1 MTCTRMATKQEK
13 MKIVQALEKRL
24 RKQLP
29 DMEVILGKG
38 YGTDVRV
45 YVLSK
50 KWRTV
55 RSDPYYLIVK
65 ALHDELKGDSALS
78 KVMVCWPFTPK
89 QYEAIKDTQYYVERN
104 GKMTVEQPKAASV
117 I

>member
-1 MTCTRMATKQEK
+1 MATKQEK

-24 RKQLP
+24 RKKLP

-38 YGTDVRV
+38 YSTDVRV

-50 KWRTV
+50 KWRTI

-65 ALHDELKGDSALS
+65 SLYDELKGDSALS
-78 KVMVCWPFTPK
+78 KILICWPMTPK
-89 QYEAIKDTQYYVERN
+89 EYEELKGTPYYVERN
-104 GKMTVEQPKAASV
+104 GELAVRRAK
-117 I
+117 

>member
-1 MTCTRMATKQEK
+1 MATKQEK

-29 DMEVILGKG
+29 DMEIIVGKG
-38 YGTDVRV
+38 IGTDVRV

-55 RSDPYYLIVK
+55 RTDPYYLIVK

-78 KVMVCWPFTPK
+78 KILVCWPFTPK
-89 QYEAIKDTQYYVERN
+89 EYEEFKGTPYYVERN
-104 GKMTVEQPKAASV
+104 GKMTAEQSNAASA
-117 I
+117 ILT

>member
-1 MTCTRMATKQEK
+1 MATKQEK

-24 RKQLP
+24 RKKLP
-29 DMEVILGKG
+29 DMEVIVGKG

-55 RSDPYYLIVK
+55 RTDPYYLIVK

-78 KVMVCWPFTPK
+78 KIMVCWPFSPK
-89 QYEAIKDTQYYVERN
+89 EYEELKDTPYYFEHN
-104 GKMTVEQPKAASV
+104 GKMAAEQMNAVRA

>member
-1 MTCTRMATKQEK
+1 MATKQEK
-13 MKIVQALEKRL
+13 IRIAQALEKRL
-24 RKQLP
+24 RKKLP
-29 DMEVILGKG
+29 DMEVIVGKG
-38 YGTDVRV
+38 IGTDVRV

-78 KVMVCWPFTPK
+78 KVLVCWPFTPK
-89 QYEAIKDTQYYVERN
+89 QYEELKDTPYYVERN
-104 GKMTVEQPKAASV
+104 GKMTMEQPKAARAILV
-117 I
+117 